1 MRPHSCVISPEF
13 KGGLSHVSV
22 GKYGRMLP
30 ALPAL
35 EIDEASLRALGRV
48 GSSMDLPADA
58 LDDASTDNPR
68 IPAGFPFLGQFV
80 AHDITRD
87 PSLLHHHAT
96 VKELRN
102 FRTPRLDL
110 EVVYGAG
117 ALANPYFYDLSDPD
131 KFLIGLNDAG
141 EPADVPR
148 NAQGQ
153 ALIADSRND
162 VHLVISQ
169 LHLAFLMFHNRI
181 VDRLHAQGLR
191 GNAAM
196 DDARRLA
203 TWHYQWIVIHEFLPL
218 SVGAEMVDGIRRDGH
233 LIYAFKGQ
241 PFIPVEFADAAY
253 RFGHPQIRARY
264 RLNDGA
270 AGLAIFPDLAGARP
284 VTSAHRV
291 DWSRFFAIPGRLPP
305 QASKRIDARL
315 VHALIDLP
323 DSVVGETERPE
334 QHSLAYRDLE
344 RGVNCDL
351 PSGEAVA
358 RVIGAEPLPRDAVGL
373 RALGWEGDT
382 PLWYYVLKEAEIRWR
397 GERLGDV
404 GGRIVAEVLLGIVEG
419 DPRSY
424 LNAEPAWR
432 PTLPSARP
440 GEFTMADLLV
450 FAGAA

>member
-196 DDARRLA
+196 DEARRLA

-270 AGLAIFPDLAGARP
+270 AGDLRP
-284 VTSAHRV
+284 PRRLEPVLRHPGTPSTPGQQAHRRPPRARAHRPP
-291 DWSRFFAIPGRLPP
+291 RF
-305 QASKRIDARL
+305 
-315 VHALIDLP
+315 
-323 DSVVGETERPE
+323 
-334 QHSLAYRDLE
+334 
-344 RGVNCDL
+344 
-351 PSGEAVA
+351 
-358 RVIGAEPLPRDAVGL
+358 
-373 RALGWEGDT
+373 
-382 PLWYYVLKEAEIRWR
+382 
-397 GERLGDV
+397 
-404 GGRIVAEVLLGIVEG
+404 GGG
-419 DPRSY
+419 
-424 LNAEPAWR
+424 
-432 PTLPSARP
+432 
-440 GEFTMADLLV
+440 
-450 FAGAA
+450 